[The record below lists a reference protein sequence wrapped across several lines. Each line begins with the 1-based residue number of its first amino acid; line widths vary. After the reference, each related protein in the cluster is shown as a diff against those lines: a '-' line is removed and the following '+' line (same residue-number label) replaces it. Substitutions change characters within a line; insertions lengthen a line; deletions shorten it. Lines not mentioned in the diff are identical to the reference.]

1 MKIILALMAAA
12 VIFGTYP
19 IADSSASESRKIEL
33 PQEALND
40 SITCLRQFA
49 DKQSFDNFLKM
60 QELQVSI
67 AELEIINNKI
77 K

>member
-12 VIFGTYP
+12 VIFGYP
-19 IADSSASESRKIEL
+19 IADSSASESRTVEL
-33 PQEALND
+33 PQEVLKD
-40 SITCLRQFA
+40 SISRLRRFA
-49 DKQSFDNFLKM
+49 DQQTFDNAYKM
-60 QELQVSI
+60 QELQISI

>member
-1 MKIILALMAAA
+1 MKIVLALMVTA

-19 IADSSASESRKIEL
+19 IADSSASDSKRIEI
-33 PQEALND
+33 PQAVLDD

-49 DKQSFDNFLKM
+49 DKQSFDNAYKM
-60 QELQVSI
+60 QELQISI
-67 AELEIINNKI
+67 AELEILNNKI